1 MKNKLNEW
9 VKRYLPAELFS
20 LALTLLSSELTF
32 FYTQNQI
39 ATALTATFI
48 GNIAYF
54 GCILLNDV
62 RLFQKQCLS
71 QKQPYTYLC
80 LLKNIRA
87 LLIEFGFAE
96 VIDSFL
102 IRPALMYYLPIAVNN
117 LTWGTVLAKI
127 SADITF
133 YIPAIIFYEL
143 SKKRY
148 RSIH

>member
-1 MKNKLNEW
+1 MKDKLNEW

-20 LALTLLSSELTF
+20 LALTLLSAELTF
-32 FYTQNQI
+32 FYTQSQI
-39 ATALTATFI
+39 VTALTATFV

-54 GCILLNDV
+54 GCILLNDI
-62 RLFQKQCLS
+62 RLTRKQCLS
-71 QKQPYTYLC
+71 RKQPYTFLI

-96 VIDSFL
+96 AIDSL
-102 IRPALMYYLPIAVNN
+102 LVRPTLMYYLPIAVNN

-133 YIPAIIFYEL
+133 YIPAIISYEL
-143 SKKRY
+143 SKKRF
-148 RSIH
+148 RNIH